1 MGFDDRS
8 GDTKAYAVRDAQSA
22 GHHSW
27 DIRGDTR
34 IDGRSEPA
42 QIHVDSKTPRLVHR
56 ARGFDESRLGLCRIA
71 LRADPARGY
80 RSGDERSGL
89 RLEPACVVSAI
100 QTVRRLDWQW
110 IPRRGS
116 RFPGRRVRCDAAPG
130 PRRDLERYSEDFRPV
145 CNWYRVLRRPR

>member
-56 ARGFDESRLGLCRIA
+56 AQGFDESRLRLCRIT
-71 LRADPARGY
+71 LRADPARVY
-80 RSGDERSGL
+80 QSGDERGL
-89 RLEPACVVSAI
+89 WLEPACEASALQI
-100 QTVRRLDWQW
+100 VRRLDWQW
-110 IPRRGS
+110 IPKTGWHCLGPGALRCPSTTARS
-116 RFPGRRVRCDAAPG
+116 RA
-130 PRRDLERYSEDFRPV
+130 L
-145 CNWYRVLRRPR
+145 